1 MQILNGNIQ
10 HVTVQNSL
18 QARLEFMG
26 YGFLD
31 IVNHKQNFKG
41 GKGKSRKDMKFEE
54 DEKAW

>member
-54 DEKAW
+54 DEAW